1 MHMPSQNL
9 LPVFFILPCQQ
20 IQVMKIELSMKLN
33 QNDLTELLYFKAVLI
48 QGKNNKN
55 KTIKRSDLEGKENFL
70 LLIQTG
76 CEGCWNFWPNDF
88 LCLNYWSVLKHFY
101 NSGRGGVHKKIW
113 MFFSYCSNLLIL
125 MGKKKTQKNQKQNIT
140 QNCKQL
146 LEQLNRLSTRM
157 VP

>member
-1 MHMPSQNL
+1 
-9 LPVFFILPCQQ
+9 
-20 IQVMKIELSMKLN
+20 MKIELSMKLN

-125 MGKKKTQKNQKQNIT
+125 MGKKKTQKNKNKTSPKIVNSCLNNLT
-140 QNCKQL
+140 DFP
-146 LEQLNRLSTRM
+146 LEWYHK
-157 VP
+157 